1 MPDCDHIFIGG
12 ISRSGTDLLRNALN
26 AADDIAICGETHYLG
41 SPRLPVLAWQWLTNA
56 QPTADTAPGAWE
68 AAPPGS
74 RRHLARVGDLTT
86 DAGVR
91 QVVDYLYDRLDKRER
106 AMWRR
111 LVEAVPREAFLRRL
125 LATDRSPRAFFELVL
140 SLNAAGRPVRGEKTP
155 AHIHYV
161 PTLLDWFPRG
171 RFVHMLRD
179 PRAVFLSQKTKKSTS
194 PYVSPYHRA
203 LRSTGPGY
211 ELYMSLGVIL
221 HWLRVTQLHAHYQRC
236 YPGRYYALRFE
247 DLVTNPEPELRKLCD
262 FLDLEFSD
270 QLLQRRVVNS
280 SFAARGVQAAGFDRS
295 VAERWRTALH
305 PNTRRWITAACH
317 SQMQALG
324 YSP

>member
-1 MPDCDHIFIGG
+1 
-12 ISRSGTDLLRNALN
+12 
-26 AADDIAICGETHYLG
+26 
-41 SPRLPVLAWQWLTNA
+41 
-56 QPTADTAPGAWE
+56 
-68 AAPPGS
+68 
-74 RRHLARVGDLTT
+74 
-86 DAGVR
+86 
-91 QVVDYLYDRLDKRER
+91 
-106 AMWRR
+106 MWRR
-111 LVEAVPREAFLRRL
+111 LVEAVPRETFLRQL
-125 LATDRSPRAFFELVL
+125 LATDRSARAFFELVL
-140 SLNAAGRPVRGEKTP
+140 SLNAAGRPIRGEKTP

-194 PYVSPYHRA
+194 PYVSRYHRA
-203 LRSTGPGY
+203 LRATGAGY

-247 DLVTNPEPELRKLCD
+247 DLVTSPEAELRKLCA
-262 FLDLEFSD
+262 FLDLEFSE

-280 SFAARGVQAAGFDRS
+280 SFAARGAQAAGFDRS

-305 PNTRRWITAACH
+305 PRVRRWITAACQ